1 MANIHI
7 RTNTS
12 TAYITDG
19 GCNYYLDVEMLCV
32 DGTLFLVTKKGALRD
47 TDSIHLF
54 RYSRKNSRR
63 VYNRRQDLE
72 KQFGEISFYNRRTG
86 WQIPMNCDKPAVNLV
101 MHKLSSDEAKEYF
114 VEKLAAVKDVWY
126 VEGEDGTSLND
137 MCRNNVKLEGSN
149 TTLVLVN
156 KKLGLRVKRGGEW
169 ITDYIHFM
177 YRYLTSIDANDVE
190 IVFSDGIG
198 RWAR

>member
-1 MANIHI
+1 MASIHI

-54 RYSRKNSRR
+54 RYSRTRNRLRYYADATGDIKNQVVHRR
-63 VYNRRQDLE
+63 T
-72 KQFGEISFYNRRTG
+72 RTG

-101 MHKLSSDEAKEYF
+101 MHKLSSDEAKKRC

-126 VEGEDGTSLND
+126 VEGEDGTSLNEL
-137 MCRNNVKLEGSN
+137 CREGVRITDN
-149 TTLVLVN
+149 YLQLMQ

-169 ITDYIHFM
+169 ITDYICFM
-177 YRYLTSIDANDVE
+177 FNCGHYGL
-190 IVFSDGIG
+190 G

>member
-7 RTNTS
+7 RTTPS

-32 DGTLFLVTKKGALRD
+32 LGTLFLVTKKGALRN

-54 RYSRKNSRR
+54 RYSRTRNRLRYYADATRDKNYQIIFRR
-63 VYNRRQDLE
+63 T
-72 KQFGEISFYNRRTG
+72 RTG
-86 WQIPMNCDKPAVNLV
+86 WQIPMQQNTPAVNLV
-101 MHKLSSDEAKEYF
+101 MHKLSSDEAKGYC

-126 VEGEDGTSLND
+126 VEGENGDTLAEICEEGVPITAYNLNL
-137 MCRNNVKLEGSN
+137 KQ
-149 TTLVLVN
+149 
-156 KKLGLRVKRGGEW
+156 KKLGLRIKRGGEW
-169 ITDYIHFM
+169 ITDYICFM
-177 YRYLTSIDANDVE
+177 YNSGTGGL
-190 IVFSDGIG
+190 G

>member
-32 DGTLFLVTKKGALRD
+32 NHMLFLVTKKGALRD

-54 RYSRKNSRR
+54 RYSRTRNRLRYYADATGDINNQVVYRR
-63 VYNRRQDLE
+63 T
-72 KQFGEISFYNRRTG
+72 RTG
-86 WQIPMNCDKPAVNLV
+86 WQIPMYHDGTPAVKLV
-101 MHKLSSDEAKEYF
+101 MHKLSSDEAVLF
-114 VEKLAAVKDVWY
+114 CIEKIAAVKDVWL
-126 VEGEDGTSLND
+126 VKCKNGVSLNEL
-137 MCRNNVKLEGSN
+137 CREGVRITDNYLKLSQ
-149 TTLVLVN
+149 

-169 ITDYIHFM
+169 ITDYICFM
-177 YRYLTSIDANDVE
+177 FNCGSQGL
-190 IVFSDGIG
+190 G

>member
-7 RTNTS
+7 RTNPS

-32 DGTLFLVTKKGALRD
+32 CNQLFLVTKKGALRD

-54 RYSRKNSRR
+54 RYSRTRNRLR
-63 VYNRRQDLE
+63 YYADATRDFHNQVVY
-72 KQFGEISFYNRRTG
+72 RRTRKG
-86 WQIPMNCDKPAVNLV
+86 WQIPMRGNVPAVNLV
-101 MHKLSSDEAKEYF
+101 MHKLSSDEAVSF
-114 VEKLAAVKDVWY
+114 HIEKIASVKDVWL
-126 VEGEDGTSLND
+126 VKCEDGVSLNEL
-137 MCRNNVKLEGSN
+137 CREGVIITNSSL
-149 TTLVLVN
+149 TLSQ

-169 ITDYIHFM
+169 ITDYICFM
-177 YRYLTSIDANDVE
+177 FNGGTG
-190 IVFSDGIG
+190 GIG